1 MSRPLVERIT
11 TVYCG
16 DMCRRRFY
24 RHTID
29 RSVFAVALAVALLGC
44 SGGKSGGDGGGNS
57 SAGTNPNGATA
68 GGSAA
73 QAASQVD
80 NSCSVIPV
88 DLVRQY
94 IPDAADPQLE
104 PDQFNCSMTNNISVV
119 QVAIQGLFGEPDPL
133 VPGEELADMGE
144 KAWVQEQ
151 IVDDAYVVVF
161 LGIDDNGT
169 YQTLSV
175 EYAGNDGIGHK
186 DAAIA
191 ITRQIIATLGG

>member
-1 MSRPLVERIT
+1 MSRPWCRVLRR
-11 TVYCG
+11 VYCD
-16 DMCRRRFY
+16 DMAGGRFY
-24 RHTID
+24 RQTIN

-44 SGGKSGGDGGGNS
+44 SDGKPGGDGS
-57 SAGTNPNGATA
+57 SATTNSDGAA
-68 GGSAA
+68 SGGSAA

-80 NSCSVIPV
+80 SSCSVIPI

-104 PDQFNCSMTNNISVV
+104 PDQFNCSMTNDISVV

-191 ITRQIIATLGG
+191 IARQIITTLQG